1 MLASVMDHLLTCAMY
16 RLSGGL
22 SSFFQSQCQLLDCG
36 PVECS
41 EQKSRRDG
49 SPVSD
54 PLIGVTHGAH
64 LQTRRLLLMECLA
77 NVIAHQQGN
86 QVMVLQ

>member
-1 MLASVMDHLLTCAMY
+1 MLASVKDHLLTCAMY
-16 RLSGGL
+16 RLCGGL
-22 SSFFQSQCQLLDCG
+22 SPFFQSQCQLLDRG

-49 SPVSD
+49 SSVSD
-54 PLIGVTHGAH
+54 PLIGVAHGAH
-64 LQTRRLLLMECLA
+64 LQTRRLLLMERLA